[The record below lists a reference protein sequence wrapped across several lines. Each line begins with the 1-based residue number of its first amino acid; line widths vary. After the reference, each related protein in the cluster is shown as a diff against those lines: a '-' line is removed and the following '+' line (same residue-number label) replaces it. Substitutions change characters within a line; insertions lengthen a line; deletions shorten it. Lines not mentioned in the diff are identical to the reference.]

1 MSHKSS
7 PVFAASLIAAAIAIA
22 APASAQT
29 AQRPANET
37 LVVTTADTLVTRH
50 PYAESSAQMYSIWC
64 QVYGCLGRYDYAQ
77 RKFVGQLAERWEQRD
92 DVTWRFHLRK
102 DLVRHDGGP
111 GPTVADVL
119 HSYNQVM
126 TDPQSQ
132 GRFYLSSVKEIRRV
146 DDHTFD
152 VVTKEPASSLLGQLF
167 DKFTITSEEIF
178 KTQGGVASYNTAP
191 IGWGPYKLTNFAI
204 SDRIALER
212 HDAYPAKVETSPRN
226 VLFRRIPE
234 PDQRVTALLNG
245 EVQIA
250 RLIPPQLVGRLENVP
265 SVEIRRAPS
274 NEPMF
279 IGFSVKTKPWDDP
292 RVRRAAAMAINKDV
306 IIQRILFGMADRLD
320 GPVGAQQIC
329 YTTPIDQ
336 KTPYDVAGARK
347 LLAEAGY
354 AGGGPVVDFFTAT
367 GRYISDRQI
376 AEAITQMLNQ
386 AGFKATLHTPEFAGL
401 WANVR
406 AGKAP
411 MYYMG
416 RGLALEPSEWL
427 SQYFETGVTPR
438 IGYDNPKLNE
448 LFERERKTFDIIER
462 CKIIREISQLIE
474 TEAPGIFLWNHQY
487 VSGVRKGVRYV
498 PDASGEIWLPD
509 VRL

>member
-1 MSHKSS
+1 MTTFSRFLFLLSLT
-7 PVFAASLIAAAIAIA
+7 AATPAIAPIA
-22 APASAQT
+22 VAQT
-29 AQRPANET
+29 GQRPANEQ
-37 LVVTTADTLVTRH
+37 LVVTTTDTLVSRH
-50 PYAESSAQMYSIWC
+50 PYAESSSQMYSVWC
-64 QVYGCLGRYDYAQ
+64 QVYGCLGRYDYVQ
-77 RKFVGQLAERWEQRD
+77 RKFVGQLAERWEQVD
-92 DVTWRFHLRK
+92 DLTWRFHLRR

-111 GPTVADVL
+111 GPTTGDVL

-167 DKFTITSEEIF
+167 DKFGITSEEVF
-178 KTQGGVASYNTAP
+178 KASGGSAAYNTAP
-191 IGWGPYKLTNFAI
+191 VGWGPYKLTNFAI
-204 SDRIALER
+204 SDRIVLER
-212 HDAYPAKVETSPRN
+212 HDAYPVKAEGSPKS
-226 VLFRRIPE
+226 VVFRRIPE

-250 RLIPPQLVGRLENVP
+250 RLVPPQLVGRLENVA
-265 SVEIRRAPS
+265 SVEVQRAPS

-279 IGFSVKTKPWDDP
+279 IGFNVKTKPWDDP

-306 IIQRILFGMADRLD
+306 IVQRILFGMADRLD

-329 YTTPIDQ
+329 YTKPISD
-336 KTPYDVAGARK
+336 KTPYDVAGAKR

-354 AGGGPVVDFFTAT
+354 AGGGPVVDFYTAA

-376 AEAITQMLNQ
+376 SEAVTQMLNQ
-386 AGFKATLHTPEFAGL
+386 AGFKVTLHTPEFAGL

-406 AGKAP
+406 TGKAP

-416 RGLALEPSEWL
+416 RGLALEPSEWM
-427 SQYFETGVTPR
+427 SQYFEGGVTPR
-438 IGYDNPKLNE
+438 IGYDNPKLNA
-448 LFERERKTFDIIER
+448 LFERERKTFAPAER
-462 CKIIREISQLIE
+462 CDIIREISQMIE

-487 VSGVRKGVRYV
+487 VSGVRKGVQFKA
-498 PDASGEIWLPD
+498 DASGEIWLPD